1 MHPQAP
7 EHDEFTQQALAALLH
22 RWRTTRQIF
31 RPRYAC
37 GATNA
42 ITDVDGVTVG
52 HSTLAAGNVQTGVTA
67 IVPPGDTLYQHPLPC
82 GVAVLN
88 GFAKP
93 MGLIQLM
100 ELGELQTPIL
110 LSNTFATG
118 AIFNAMIA
126 RSCQQFPQIG
136 RPDATINPVILEC
149 NDFYLNDIQAMAVCE
164 DDALTAI
171 DSATTSFTRGS
182 VGAGRGMSS
191 FGLKGGVGTPSRWC
205 EELNATL
212 GVLVLANFGKL
223 SELTLDGVR
232 AGEAIAQVLPQLAP
246 QVDAGS
252 VIIIMA
258 CDRYLDSRQLSRIAK
273 RAGAGLGRL
282 GSYWGHGSG
291 DIALA
296 FSTKRDGVTLPD
308 GALEPLLAMAADA
321 TEHAII
327 DALLNAETV
336 CGFDG
341 HYRLGLSDVLD
352 NLANSPGA
360 FPSHE
365 ENAGG
370 VWSPNQ
376 IGNE

>member
-1 MHPQAP
+1 MPLQDP
-7 EHDEFTQQALAALLH
+7 EHDELTQQALNALLQ

-31 RPRYAC
+31 RPRFSC
-37 GATNA
+37 GATNS
-42 ITDVDGVTVG
+42 ITDVAGVTVG
-52 HSTLAAGNVQTGVTA
+52 HSTLAAGDVQTGVTA
-67 IVPPGDTLYQHPLPC
+67 IVPPGDNLYQHPLPC
-82 GVAVLN
+82 GVAVIN

-93 MGLIQLM
+93 MGLIQVM

-118 AIFNAMIA
+118 ALFNAMIK

-136 RPDATINPVILEC
+136 RPDATINPLILEC
-149 NDFYLNDIQAMAVCE
+149 NDFYLNDIQALAVSE
-164 DDALTAI
+164 DDALTAL
-171 DSATTSFTRGS
+171 DGATTSFVRGS

-191 FGLKGGVGTPSRWC
+191 FGLKGGIGTASRWH

-232 AGEAIAQVLPQLAP
+232 AGQTIANMLPHLVP
-246 QVDAGS
+246 QIDAGS

-258 CDRYLDSRQLSRIAK
+258 CDRHLDSRQLGRLAK

-296 FSTKRDGVTLPD
+296 FSTKRDGVTLSD
-308 GALEPLLAMAADA
+308 DKLEPLLAMAADA
-321 TEHAII
+321 TEHAVL
-327 DALLNAETV
+327 DALLSAESV
-336 CGFDG
+336 CGFGG
-341 HYRLGLSDVLD
+341 HFRLGLSDILD
-352 NLANSPGA
+352 RLANLK
-360 FPSHE
+360 
-365 ENAGG
+365 
-370 VWSPNQ
+370 
-376 IGNE
+376 GNES

>member
-1 MHPQAP
+1 MHPQYP
-7 EHDEFTQQALAALLH
+7 EPDEFTQQALAALLQ

-31 RPRYAC
+31 RPRFPC

-42 ITDVDGVTVG
+42 ITDVTGVTVG
-52 HSTLAAGNVQTGVTA
+52 HSTLAAGDVQTGVTA
-67 IVPPGDTLYQHPLPC
+67 VVPPGDNLYQQPLPC

-93 MGLIQLM
+93 MGLIQVM

-118 AIFNAMIA
+118 ALFNAMIK
-126 RSCQQFPQIG
+126 RSCQQFPQMG
-136 RPDATINPVILEC
+136 RPDATINPLILEC
-149 NDFYLNDIQAMAVCE
+149 NDFWLNDIQAMAVSE
-164 DDALTAI
+164 DDALTAL
-171 DSATTSFTRGS
+171 DGATNTFTRGS

-191 FGLKGGVGTPSRWC
+191 FGLKGGIGTASRWC

-212 GVLVLANFGKL
+212 GILVLANFGKL

-232 AGEAIAQVLPQLAP
+232 AGDAIAEVLPNIAP

-252 VIIIMA
+252 VIIILA
-258 CDRYLDSRQLSRIAK
+258 CDRYLDSRQLGRIAK

-296 FSTKRDGVTLPD
+296 FSTQRDGVTLTGD
-308 GALEPLLAMAADA
+308 KLEPLLALAADA
-321 TEHAII
+321 TEHAVI
-327 DALLNAETV
+327 DAMLSAETV

-341 HYRLGLSDVLD
+341 HFRLGLSEVLD
-352 NLANSPGA
+352 SLANLK
-360 FPSHE
+360 
-365 ENAGG
+365 
-370 VWSPNQ
+370 
-376 IGNE
+376 GNES